1 MLKDVK
7 RAPVL
12 KKLVL
17 LCSGVVNAAN
27 MTRLILTL
35 ILLLFA
41 YCGFSQT
48 KLRGKVREEKTYV
61 PIGNA
66 QVENLNTHF
75 VVLTDTSGAFST
87 TARVG
92 DRITISAMG
101 YAIDTLYVTDL
112 TNKSI
117 YLVRQDNLLKEVK
130 VNNIEFKK
138 GTFAAKPIMG
148 PLGTDKVRYQ
158 TDKNGNPIGG
168 VQFSPSSLF
177 AGKPKEDK
185 IAEYAKQDEIYQ
197 VFNATTL
204 TKLLSITG
212 QELNNFVIMYMPD
225 AKTFFD
231 KDFNLTNYVNKCY
244 QEFIKI
250 PAEQRR
256 SAQFLSLKQAGGSI
270 K

>member
-1 MLKDVK
+1 M
-7 RAPVL
+7 RF
-12 KKLVL
+12 
-17 LCSGVVNAAN
+17 
-27 MTRLILTL
+27 TLTFVFL
-35 ILLLFA
+35 FFA
-41 YCGFSQT
+41 YCGFSQS
-48 KLRGKVREEKTYV
+48 KLKGKVREEKTYI
-61 PIGNA
+61 PIGSA

-75 VVLTDTSGAFST
+75 VVLTDTAGAFSIP
-87 TARVG
+87 AKVG
-92 DRITISAMG
+92 ERLSISAMG

-117 YLVRQDNLLKEVK
+117 YLVRQENMLKEVK
-130 VNNIEFKK
+130 VNNLEFKK
-138 GTFAAKPIMG
+138 GTFAAKPLMG

-177 AGKPKEDK
+177 GGKPKGLKMEQ
-185 IAEYAKQDEIYQ
+185 YAQQDEIYH
-197 VFNATTL
+197 VFNAMTL
-204 TKLLSITG
+204 AQYVPITG
-212 QELNNFVIMYMPD
+212 QELNNFVILYMPD

-231 KDFNLTNYVNKCY
+231 KDFNLTNYTNKCY

-256 SAQFLSLKQAGGSI
+256 SAQFLSLKQAGSSV